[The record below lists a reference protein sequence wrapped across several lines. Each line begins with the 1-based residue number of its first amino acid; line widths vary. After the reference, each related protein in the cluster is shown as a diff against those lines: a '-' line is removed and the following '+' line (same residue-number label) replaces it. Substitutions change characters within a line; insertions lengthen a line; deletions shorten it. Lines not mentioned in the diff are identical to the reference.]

1 MKPSPL
7 HPIFQNGTYLTI
19 DIAHLPAMGQQ
30 VVDHYSNPHFEFLK
44 QIDFKGAS
52 GMIKF
57 LTGSCLSGLG
67 IVLKEPYSI

>member
-1 MKPSPL
+1 L
-7 HPIFQNGTYLTI
+7 N
-19 DIAHLPAMGQQ
+19 
-30 VVDHYSNPHFEFLK
+30 

-67 IVLKEPYSI
+67 IVLKEP